1 MTAALTPALALSYL
15 AELEPALEAVAI
27 IASDGTTLAGDPT
40 LAASGKALLVARSSR
55 HAVIARA
62 RPGALSG
69 LVRHDLEAVTR
80 ELG

>member
-27 IASDGTTLAGDPT
+27 VAGDGTTLAGDPT
-40 LAASGKALLVARSSR
+40 LAEGSQALLVTRSAR

-62 RPGALSG
+62 RRGALSG
-69 LVRHDLEAVTR
+69 LVQHDLEAIAR